1 MQTIAL
7 FGDSVSKGV
16 VFDEAKNKYIFIKDS
31 FANLISAI
39 KDMKILNFA
48 KFGCTIGKAQMIIE
62 KHEND
67 AILADYTILEFGGN
81 DSDFNWA
88 QIAENPD
95 RVHMPKTPID
105 VFADEYIRTIEK
117 LRKKGAVPIM
127 LNLPPIDEHKY
138 FDWFSKGLNK
148 ENILK
153 WLGGSVEYIYRWHEM
168 YNMEICKIANTYNV
182 PLIDIRSAFLGKR
195 DFSAY
200 LCADGI
206 HPNENGHRLITETIE
221 YSLPDIRKVLET
233 N

>member
-31 FANLISAI
+31 FANLFASL
-39 KDMKILNFA
+39 KNLNLLNFA
-48 KFGCTIGKAQMIIE
+48 KFGCTISKAKIIIQ
-62 KHEND
+62 KHENE
-67 AILADYTILEFGGN
+67 AVNADYTILEFGGN
-81 DSDFNWA
+81 DSDFNWE
-88 QIAENPD
+88 QIAKNPD
-95 RVHMPKTPID
+95 RVHIPKTPID
-105 VFADEYIRTIEK
+105 VFSAEYIKTIEM

-138 FDWFSKGLNK
+138 FEWFSRGLNK

-168 YNMEICKIANTYNV
+168 YNMEVCKIASNYNV
-182 PLIDIRSAFLGKR
+182 PLIDIRSAFLKKR
-195 DFSAY
+195 DFSNY

-206 HPNENGHRLITETIE
+206 HPNEQGHRLISETIDLA
-221 YSLPDIRKVLET
+221 LPDIQKVLKI